1 MNIEVLLTEAEI
13 ADEFTEAI
21 EARDLPEK
29 FFYWTPLSL
38 RSWRSVAALAND
50 SLRRTWEAL
59 ALKAGDLT
67 APFGARV
74 PVISFGAGD
83 GVKDRLIL
91 KALREAGREVKYFPV
106 DASQTL
112 LETACGGAEDDDCEA
127 LGIKA
132 DISSPVHLLLAA
144 DVSEA
149 PRLFLMVG
157 NTLGGFD
164 PLDQI
169 KHVAGCLHKDDILIT
184 DVRIDSEEQGQEPAE
199 EEDARRRFVLAPLAN
214 AGIAP
219 EDGEL
224 KFVENKDD
232 RHSGLFL
239 AARRFQTAR
248 DLTVTVN
255 GRELQIERG
264 ERFVLNFRY
273 RFTREPFRWLLTKHA
288 GLKIKGEIPSADG
301 KFVTAICTK

>member
-13 ADEFTEAI
+13 ADEFAEAM

-29 FFYWTPLSL
+29 FFYWTPLSV
-38 RSWRSVAALAND
+38 RAWKEVAAGANE
-50 SLRRTWEAL
+50 SLRQTWDAL
-59 ALKAGDLT
+59 ALKAGELT
-67 APFGARV
+67 KSFGARV
-74 PVISFGAGD
+74 PVISFGAGH
-83 GVKDRLIL
+83 GTKDRIIL

-112 LETACGGAEDDDCEA
+112 LEIACAGAEDDDCEA

-169 KHVAGCLHKDDILIT
+169 KHVAGCLHEGDILIL
-184 DVRIDSEEQGQEPAE
+184 DAQIAAEDPAE
-199 EEDARRRFVLAPLAN
+199 PTEAEKTFVFAPLASV
-214 AGIAP
+214 GIGT
-219 EDGEL
+219 DMGEL
-224 KFVENKDD
+224 RFVENRDD
-232 RHSGLFL
+232 RHEGLYL
-239 AARRFQTAR
+239 MTRRFQAGR
-248 DLTVTVN
+248 DLTMVVS
-255 GRELQIERG
+255 GREIHTERG
-264 ERFVLNFRY
+264 ERIFLNFRY
-273 RFTREPFRWLLTKHA
+273 RFTREALRWLLHRHA

-301 KFVTAICTK
+301 KFVTAICVK

>member
-13 ADEFTEAI
+13 ADEFAEAM

-29 FFYWTPLSL
+29 FFYWTPPSVRAWKELAPVATESL
-38 RSWRSVAALAND
+38 RQ
-50 SLRRTWEAL
+50 TWEAL
-59 ALKAGDLT
+59 ALKAEELT
-67 APFGARV
+67 KSFGARV

-83 GVKDRLIL
+83 GLKDRLIL
-91 KALREAGREVKYFPV
+91 KALATAGREVKYFPV

-112 LETACGGAEDDDCEA
+112 LEAACAGAEDDDCEA
-127 LGIKA
+127 LGLKA
-132 DISSPVHLLLAA
+132 DISSPVHLMLAA

-169 KHVAGCLHKDDILIT
+169 KHVASCLHKGDILIVDVRT
-184 DVRIDSEEQGQEPAE
+184 DVE
-199 EEDARRRFVLAPLAN
+199 EEGEPSDVQKRFVLAPLAS
-214 AGIAP
+214 AGIVP

-224 KFVENKDD
+224 KFVENQDD

-239 AARRFQTAR
+239 MTRRFQTAR
-248 DLTVTVN
+248 DLTIAVS
-255 GRELQIERG
+255 GREIHVERG
-264 ERFVLNFRY
+264 ERFFLNFRY
-273 RFTREPFRWLLTKHA
+273 RFTREAFKWLLTSHA

-301 KFVTAICTK
+301 RFITAICTR